1 MSKPAI
7 AKAINNLEHQLN
19 SLFNPNLFFTQAEDL
34 GFTGQGP
41 AIDICEDGNNL
52 YLIAD
57 LPGFKGENIQ
67 IRYENRTL
75 TLSGERPQQEQS
87 ELRLHRTE
95 SFSGRFERSFSLP
108 LDIDAEKIAAELKN
122 GVLTITLPK
131 QEAIKPKQI
140 TVKVS

>member
-1 MSKPAI
+1 MTKPAV
-7 AKAINNLEHQLN
+7 AKTISNLERQLN
-19 SLFNPNLFFTQAEDL
+19 SLFNPTFFSTRTEDL

-41 AIDICEDGNNL
+41 SIDICEDDNNL

-57 LPGFKGENIQ
+57 LPGFKSENIQ
-67 IRYENRTL
+67 IRYENRAL
-75 TLSGERPQQEQS
+75 TISGERTQPETAV
-87 ELRLHRTE
+87 RYHRTE

-108 LDIDAEKIAAELKN
+108 IDIDVEKITADLKN

-140 TVKVS
+140 TVKIN